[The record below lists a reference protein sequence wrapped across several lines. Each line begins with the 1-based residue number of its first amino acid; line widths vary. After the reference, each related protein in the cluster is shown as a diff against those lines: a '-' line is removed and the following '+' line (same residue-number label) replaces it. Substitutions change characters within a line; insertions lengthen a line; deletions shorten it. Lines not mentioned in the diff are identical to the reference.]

1 MQLYKPVL
9 QCLEDMYISQI
20 TLKLLHNQQRLNH
33 GFNFYSQMLRNLI
46 IISVLLRWDT
56 VYQH

>member
-46 IISVLLRWDT
+46 IISVLLR
-56 VYQH
+56 